1 MLYLGW
7 AEYPDNSLEVISGTT
22 SRGELLGRYYATNM
36 TIGQWLSSGP
46 GLYIRL
52 RGAISREDR
61 LNFIFTA
68 VDNVT
73 EGELCKIFNLKKK
86 FFLLYQTLTWNY
98 LWRSVRERVDLLYNT
113 LSYVKFY
120 SFVDGCPRKGDY
132 LCKNLWCIEKSL
144 RCDNVDHCGDNSDE
158 SPDSSCQFDRMY
170 IFLDIC
176 MLKLPKF

>member
-86 FFLLYQTLTWNY
+86 ILFTISNTHMKLSLTI
-98 LWRSVRERVDLLYNT
+98 SQRERELIYYIIFYLM
-113 LSYVKFY
+113 LSFIH
-120 SFVDGCPRKGDY
+120 
-132 LCKNLWCIEKSL
+132 L
-144 RCDNVDHCGDNSDE
+144 
-158 SPDSSCQFDRMY
+158 
-170 IFLDIC
+170 
-176 MLKLPKF
+176 

>member
-1 MLYLGW
+1 MLFLGW

-22 SRGELLGRYYATNM
+22 SRGELLGRYSATNM

-73 EGELCKIFNLKKK
+73 DGELYNIFCFYFRKRIMIYLTEKEY
-86 FFLLYQTLTWNY
+86 FLLLNRTLLHMN
-98 LWRSVRERVDLLYNT
+98 
-113 LSYVKFY
+113 LS
-120 SFVDGCPRKGDY
+120 
-132 LCKNLWCIEKSL
+132 LI
-144 RCDNVDHCGDNSDE
+144 
-158 SPDSSCQFDRMY
+158 
-170 IFLDIC
+170 
-176 MLKLPKF
+176 

>member
-1 MLYLGW
+1 MLFLGW

-22 SRGELLGRYYATNM
+22 SRGELLGRYSATNM

-73 EGELCKIFNLKKK
+73 DGELYNIFC
-86 FFLLYQTLTWNY
+86 
-98 LWRSVRERVDLLYNT
+98 
-113 LSYVKFY
+113 FY
-120 SFVDGCPRKGDY
+120 FRKRIMIY
-132 LCKNLWCIEKSL
+132 
-144 RCDNVDHCGDNSDE
+144 
-158 SPDSSCQFDRMY
+158 
-170 IFLDIC
+170 
-176 MLKLPKF
+176 

>member
-22 SRGELLGRYYATNM
+22 SRGELLGRYSATNM

-73 EGELCKIFNLKKK
+73 EGELYKIFNLKKK
-86 FFLLYQTLTWNY
+86 ISFYFIEHYSNMNLSLMISQRVSIYILSNLLNIFHRRWM
-98 LWRSVRERVDLLYNT
+98 SEER
-113 LSYVKFY
+113 
-120 SFVDGCPRKGDY
+120 R
-132 LCKNLWCIEKSL
+132 
-144 RCDNVDHCGDNSDE
+144 
-158 SPDSSCQFDRMY
+158 
-170 IFLDIC
+170 
-176 MLKLPKF
+176 LPV

>member
-36 TIGQWLSSGP
+36 TIGQWLSPGP

-86 FFLLYQTLTWNY
+86 FFLLYQTLT
-98 LWRSVRERVDLLYNT
+98 
-113 LSYVKFY
+113 
-120 SFVDGCPRKGDY
+120 
-132 LCKNLWCIEKSL
+132 
-144 RCDNVDHCGDNSDE
+144 
-158 SPDSSCQFDRMY
+158 
-170 IFLDIC
+170 
-176 MLKLPKF
+176 

>member
-1 MLYLGW
+1 MRYLGW

-86 FFLLYQTLTWNY
+86 ILFTISNTHMKLSLTI
-98 LWRSVRERVDLLYNT
+98 SQRE
-113 LSYVKFY
+113 S
-120 SFVDGCPRKGDY
+120 
-132 LCKNLWCIEKSL
+132 
-144 RCDNVDHCGDNSDE
+144 
-158 SPDSSCQFDRMY
+158 
-170 IFLDIC
+170 
-176 MLKLPKF
+176 